1 MESGPKNSSLPL
13 LSPNDEEEW
22 VGINYLELEAINQQL
37 GDAGEKL
44 VMAYEK
50 ARL

>member
-1 MESGPKNSSLPL
+1 MMRR
-13 LSPNDEEEW
+13 
-22 VGINYLELEAINQQL
+22 VGWINYLELEARNQQL

-50 ARL
+50 TRLRTMAG